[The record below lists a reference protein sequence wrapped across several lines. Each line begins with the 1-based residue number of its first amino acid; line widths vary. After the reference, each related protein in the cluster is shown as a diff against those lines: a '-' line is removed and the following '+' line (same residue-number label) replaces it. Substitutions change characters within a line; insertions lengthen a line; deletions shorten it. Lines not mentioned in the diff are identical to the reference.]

1 MTSLTVKT
9 GGFLN
14 LGIGLP
20 AVISLIRNVKDQPEP
35 VSTINRNRVKHQPK
49 AKSQT
54 SAEGIHDSR
63 AGEGTRTPNHL
74 FTRSRRNVQG
84 CASTPG
90 VWHNGPRK
98 ALEVPLRCCQGCC
111 QPGHDHLQPLAA
123 SCLVR
128 RVLSSFTVGLGEN
141 EGCARNR
148 WACGR
153 VIGSC
158 WSRGRGRRRSERVGR
173 SGPGSYCSQLMGC
186 PTLRSPNGLGCRV
199 PR

>member
-54 SAEGIHDSR
+54 SAEGIHDSG

-74 FTRSRRNVQG
+74 FTRSGHNVQG
-84 CASTPG
+84 RTSTPE
-90 VWHNGPRK
+90 VWPDGAEK
-98 ALEVPLRCCQGCC
+98 APEVRLRCCHGCC
-111 QPGHDHLQPLAA
+111 QLGHDH
-123 SCLVR
+123 
-128 RVLSSFTVGLGEN
+128 
-141 EGCARNR
+141 
-148 WACGR
+148 
-153 VIGSC
+153 
-158 WSRGRGRRRSERVGR
+158 
-173 SGPGSYCSQLMGC
+173 
-186 PTLRSPNGLGCRV
+186 
-199 PR
+199 